1 MKKVGILLLCT
12 FLLTGCLYSNKT
24 KEREHNEKY
33 ENYMELLIDNS
44 KQVTMNLPFRWKFN
58 MYENG
63 DEYGYDVAIEK
74 PTIAMYNIQMVA
86 VDISEISENKIAPN
100 IGLFEDQTYNM
111 IPNQI
116 NAEKGFYEG
125 VGVQGFTNKSEFIL
139 NCLVVYKDKN
149 QVDNYAYF
157 IINANI
163 KDFQSSE
170 EVNKDE

>member
-1 MKKVGILLLCT
+1 
-12 FLLTGCLYSNKT
+12 
-24 KEREHNEKY
+24 
-33 ENYMELLIDNS
+33 
-44 KQVTMNLPFRWKFN
+44 
-58 MYENG
+58 
-63 DEYGYDVAIEK
+63 
-74 PTIAMYNIQMVA
+74 MYNIQMVA